1 MPMLFS
7 PTPHV
12 LWRLN
17 SFGSF
22 AMLTAIR
29 LAPSY
34 ALFVGPGERWFSR
47 PIRPAYESVLART
60 SAARE
65 ASKAKPSV
73 FNMADGFA
81 LLALPAGRGNGED
94 SRCAG

>member
-29 LAPSY
+29 LAPSLVSTWPLIARAEFTFTGLIAMEQGTLTRIKVRGGDWFNLPQTDGRIARHVE
-34 ALFVGPGERWFSR
+34 ALFEKKQTPE
-47 PIRPAYESVLART
+47 
-60 SAARE
+60 
-65 ASKAKPSV
+65 
-73 FNMADGFA
+73 
-81 LLALPAGRGNGED
+81 
-94 SRCAG
+94 

>member
-22 AMLTAIR
+22 ATFAAIR
-29 LAPSY
+29 RA
-34 ALFVGPGERWFSR
+34 ALWVNN
-47 PIRPAYESVLART
+47 LARDRRPKDLST
-60 SAARE
+60 V
-65 ASKAKPSV
+65 P
-73 FNMADGFA
+73 NPG
-81 LLALPAGRGNGED
+81 GRF
-94 SRCAG
+94 